1 MALALEGMRIL
12 LVEDHDDSRETL
24 TSYLR
29 LFGATVKAVAT
40 AYAAIDACASFCP
53 DVIVSDLELPGLDG
67 WRMLQDLRQSGC
79 RAPAVAV
86 SAHSTENDRMRSGAA
101 GYRSHLAKPV
111 TPNQLLSEVQA
122 AAAAA

>member
-1 MALALEGMRIL
+1 MTLALDGVRVL

-29 LFGATVKAVAT
+29 LFGAVVLAVTT
-40 AYAAIDACASFCP
+40 AYAAIDACRSFRP
-53 DVIVSDLELPGLDG
+53 DVLVSDLELPGLDG

-86 SAHSTENDRMRSGAA
+86 SAHSTQNDRLRSEKA

-111 TPNQLLSEVQA
+111 TPNQLLLEVQA
-122 AAAAA
+122 AAAA